1 MSVSRRLARLRLATS
16 VVLVATHR
24 SQLLVRRWR
33 GRFLDSSID
42 RFCACIMASVHSRA
56 ELLPTADTA
65 SLVSMDCKR
74 VPNR

>member
-24 SQLLVRRWR
+24 SQLLVRPWR

-42 RFCACIMASVHSRA
+42 RFCA
-56 ELLPTADTA
+56 
-65 SLVSMDCKR
+65 
-74 VPNR
+74 